1 MIKKLISA
9 LIITFAITNCVYAAD
24 YHQSLTPEVRRG
36 IQKYKAGNY
45 VGCIQEMHPYL
56 TKSPANGRN
65 QLAVYYLAMSL
76 SKSGDPQ
83 RAKKYYNIA
92 KNLNP
97 NNTIGQYSQKGI
109 VCIENPANCYLN
121 AKPVAATKSVYESD
135 LDKFIN
141 APYGNGLSSDLNKE
155 IERKKIERL
164 RKEINSDQEL
174 NKYEFQNFR
183 DFSKKKGQIFLKKDE
198 GIKIASNSTPTD
210 AEILN
215 AIKVLN
221 AAGLNNI
228 ANQAQTA
235 QEQKNNVTNNVQ
247 PQQQEQVAKNEVKSE
262 YKPDITREEY
272 QKQIQQEMMQAQMA
286 AMSQPNIDA
295 LFGEKNNNNNNNMM
309 NSNMM
314 NMLPFMMAQQ
324 AQNGNAN
331 GQQPMISPDMM
342 QAMMFNSMMPNFN
355 FGIGNGN

>member
-9 LIITFAITNCVYAAD
+9 LILTLAIANCVYAAD
-24 YHQSLTPEVRRG
+24 YHQTITPEVRRG
-36 IQKYKAGNY
+36 IQDYKAGNY
-45 VGCIQEMHPYL
+45 VGCIQEIYPYL
-56 TKSPANGRN
+56 IKNSTNGKN
-65 QLAVYYLAMSL
+65 QLAIYYLAMSL
-76 SKSGDPQ
+76 SKAGQPEK
-83 RAKKYYNIA
+83 AKKYYNIA
-92 KNLNP
+92 KILNP

-109 VCIENPANCYLN
+109 VCIDDPANCYLN
-121 AKPVAATKSVYESD
+121 AKPVTSTKSVYESD

-155 IERKKIERL
+155 IERKKVERL

-183 DFSKKKGQIFLKKDE
+183 DFSKKKGQIFLKKEE
-198 GIKIASNSTPTD
+198 GIKLASNTNPTD

-235 QEQKNNVTNNVQ
+235 QEQKNNVTNNAQ
-247 PQQQEQVAKNEVKSE
+247 PQEQISKNEVKSE

-272 QKQIQQEMMQAQMA
+272 QKQIQQEMLQAQMA

-295 LFGEKNNNNNNNMM
+295 LFGEKNNNNNNNNMM

-324 AQNGNAN
+324 AQNGNTN

>member
-1 MIKKLISA
+1 MIKKLLIA
-9 LIITFAITNCVYAAD
+9 LIITLAVSNCVYAVE
-24 YHQSLTPEVRRG
+24 YHQTLTPEVRRG
-36 IQKYKAGNY
+36 IQDYKSGNY
-45 VGCIQEMHPYL
+45 VGCIQEMYPYL
-56 TKSPANGRN
+56 TKSDLNARN
-65 QLAVYYLAMSL
+65 QLAIYYLGMAL
-76 SKSGDPQ
+76 AKTGEKE

-92 KNLNP
+92 KSLNP

-109 VCIENPANCYLN
+109 VCIDDPANCYLN
-121 AKPVAATKSVYESD
+121 VKAVSTSTKSVYESD

-155 IERKKIERL
+155 IERKKVERL

-198 GIKIASNSTPTD
+198 GIKIASSENPTD
-210 AEILN
+210 AEIVN

-221 AAGLNNI
+221 AAGLSNI

-235 QEQKNNVTNNVQ
+235 QEQKNNVETVQ
-247 PQQQEQVAKNEVKSE
+247 KQEPIAQNEVKSE

-272 QKQIQQEMMQAQMA
+272 QKQIQREMMEAQMA

-295 LFGEKNNNNNNNMM
+295 LFGEKNNNNNNMMM

-331 GQQPMISPDMM
+331 GQQQMLSPDMM

-355 FGIGNGN
+355 FGLGNGN

>member
-1 MIKKLISA
+1 MIKKLLIS
-9 LIITFAITNCVYAAD
+9 LIITLAVSNCVYAIE
-24 YHQSLTPEVRRG
+24 YHQTLTPEVRKG
-36 IQKYKAGNY
+36 IQDYKSGNY
-45 VGCIQEMHPYL
+45 VGCIQAMYPYL
-56 TKSPANGRN
+56 TKSDLNAKN
-65 QLAVYYLAMSL
+65 QLAVYYLGMAL
-76 SKSGDPQ
+76 SKTGDKE

-92 KNLNP
+92 KILNP
-97 NNTIGQYSQKGI
+97 NNTIGQYSQKGL
-109 VCIENPANCYLN
+109 VCIEDPANCYLN
-121 AKPVAATKSVYESD
+121 VKKVNTNTKSVYESD

-174 NKYEFQNFR
+174 NKYEFKNFR
-183 DFSKKKGQIFLKKDE
+183 DFSNKKGQIFLKKDE
-198 GIKIASNSTPTD
+198 GIKIASSENPTD
-210 AEILN
+210 AEIVN

-221 AAGLNNI
+221 AAGLSNI
-228 ANQAQTA
+228 ANQAQTT
-235 QEQKNNVTNNVQ
+235 QDKKNNQETVQ
-247 PQQQEQVAKNEVKSE
+247 MQKPIAQNEVKSE

-272 QKQIQQEMMQAQMA
+272 QKQIQREMMEAQMA

-324 AQNGNAN
+324 AQNGNTN

-355 FGIGNGN
+355 FGLGNGN